1 MFGHKS
7 VLPGDNARKGEPTW
21 GEPCL
26 VEFARD
32 PLGMWRMTVVNAN
45 CGMRDG
51 ESVRTQEIADRFAKG
66 SSWTASRPVERA
78 RVDDI
83 VVDSA
88 IAGARSQ
95 LDARDIEVEERGGRV
110 VRALMLTGGA
120 ARPDCVSF
128 HRVTRANRPNS
139 LAHGA
144 SLADAFDEL
153 MEASQLDIMQTRE
166 LHKVD
171 DRTDASTYAERAQ
184 MRDEL
189 FKVARNSD
197 KDTATASASENLRC
211 AREAW
216 VAASERPGFEEVGR
230 GLVDDCGER
239 VAYNEVTKDVSFVD
253 FGELYRLGM
262 DHLREVRAAEVEPSV
277 AETVLDE
284 PERTAKRAKSGPVR

>member
-26 VEFARD
+26 VEFARN

-51 ESVRTQEIADRFAKG
+51 ESVRAQEIADRFAKG

-78 RVDDI
+78 RVDGI

-95 LDARDIEVEERGGRV
+95 LDARDLEVESRGGEPTRV
-110 VRALMLTGGA
+110 LMLTGGA

-128 HRVTRANRPNS
+128 SRVTRANRPNA
-139 LAHGA
+139 LARGA
-144 SLADAFDEL
+144 SLSEAFDEL
-153 MEASQLDIMQTRE
+153 MEASQLDVLQTRE

-189 FKVARNSD
+189 FRVARSSD
-197 KDTATASASENLRC
+197 KDTATASASENFCR

-230 GLVDDCGER
+230 GLVEDYGER
-239 VAYNEVTKDVSFVD
+239 ATFNEVTKDVSVVD
-253 FGELYRLGM
+253 FGELYELGM
-262 DHLREVRAAEVEPSV
+262 DRLREARASEVEPQV
-277 AETVLDE
+277 AETALDG
-284 PERTAKRAKSGPVR
+284 PEHVTRRAKGGPVR

>member
-7 VLPGDNARKGEPTW
+7 MLPGDNARKGEPTW

-32 PLGMWRMTVVNAN
+32 PLGMWRMTAVNAN

-51 ESVRTQEIADRFAKG
+51 ESVRAQEIADRFAKG
-66 SSWTASRPVERA
+66 APWTASRPVERV

-95 LDARDIEVEERGGRV
+95 LDARDLEVESRGGEPTRV
-110 VRALMLTGGA
+110 LMLTGGA

-128 HRVTRANRPNS
+128 SRVTRANRPNA
-139 LAHGA
+139 LARGA
-144 SLADAFDEL
+144 SLSEAFDEL
-153 MEASQLDIMQTRE
+153 MEASQLDVLQTRE
-166 LHKVD
+166 LHRAD
-171 DRTDASTYAERAQ
+171 DRADGSTYAERSR

-197 KDTATASASENLRC
+197 KDTVTASASENLRR

-239 VAYNEVTKDVSFVD
+239 ATFNEVTKDVSIVD
-253 FGELYRLGM
+253 FGELYGLGM
-262 DHLREVRAAEVEPSV
+262 DHLREVRAAEVEPQV
-277 AETVLDE
+277 AETVFDG
-284 PERTAKRAKSGPVR
+284 PEHVTRRAKGGPVR